1 MFFYSIQL
9 KRKIYGLFC
18 FGLILGGLAFF
29 YKEIYKPA
37 YIFKNIKADLVIP
50 KENTLLKRQELLS
63 QIEEKNITP
72 ESSQKIDVVALV
84 GEKGSGKTVLARYY
98 GYSQHDRTVW
108 EFNAENKETLARSF
122 RDFAYSLAETKSE
135 KEELL
140 QIEAIKN
147 PEIKDSSLLS
157 FVRKILK
164 GQKNWLLIYD
174 NVTSFPEIENYF
186 PEDTTLW
193 GVGKVILVTRDEN
206 IKSSSYIK
214 PEDIIKVG
222 ELQKEEALILFSSI
236 LFDFFPQEL
245 DLEKKE
251 EALRFL
257 NKIPHFPL
265 DVSIAARY
273 IKNGK
278 ISYEKY
284 LDLLNQKD
292 LAFENLQKMFVV
304 EASDY
309 LK

>member
-9 KRKIYGLFC
+9 KRKIYALFC
-18 FGLILGGLAFF
+18 FGLILSALAFL
-29 YKEIYKPA
+29 YKESYKPA
-37 YIFKNIKADLVIP
+37 YVFKNVKADLVIP
-50 KENTLLKRQELLS
+50 KENTLLKRPQLLS
-63 QIEEKNITP
+63 QIEEKNKTN
-72 ESSQKIDVVALV
+72 ETSQKIDVIALV

-108 EFNAENKETLARSF
+108 ELNAETKETLARSF

-140 QIEAIKN
+140 QIETIEN
-147 PEIKDSSLLS
+147 PETRNHSLFS

-164 GQKNWLLIYD
+164 EQKNWLLIYD
-174 NVTSFPEIENYF
+174 NVTNFSEIENYF
-186 PEDTTLW
+186 PQDETLW
-193 GVGKVILVTRDEN
+193 GGGKVILVTRDEN
-206 IKSSSYIK
+206 IKNTSYIK

-222 ELQKEEALILFSSI
+222 ELQKEEALTLFSSI

-257 NKIPHFPL
+257 NQIPRFPL

-292 LAFENLQKMFVV
+292 PAFERLQKMFVV

-309 LK
+309 FK